1 MLASK
6 LTMSTAGH
14 STGGASIGW
23 ISTFGAAGTDR
34 INQVAL
40 DSTGGVYT
48 IGTANGLGTGNSND
62 DALLTKYTSNGT
74 IEWQRVLGGTNADYG
89 NGIAIDSSN
98 NICITG
104 YTYSVNG
111 TAVAYVAKYNSS
123 GTLQWQRWLGG
134 GSEYGNAIST
144 DSSGNV
150 YVTGRSFYGG
160 TTNYDFLTFKYDSS
174 GTLQWQRRIGGSG
187 SSNEIAAAIVAN
199 SSGNTVVVGYS
210 SGLGA
215 GSDDILIVRY
225 GPTSSLLSSS
235 TLGGTGSERGYG
247 VALDSSDNF
256 YIVGS
261 TTSAGAGG
269 TDLILAKYNSS
280 ATLQW
285 QRTLGGTGTDLGSG
299 VAVDSSNNVYV
310 VGQTDSQGAG
320 SYDVLIAKYNSA
332 GTLQWQR
339 VLGIAANGEYG
350 YGIAVDS
357 ASGHFY
363 ITGFTTS
370 VGAGGWDAF
379 VAKFPVSGSGIG
391 TFGIWTYQESTLT
404 AATSN
409 LTANSGL
416 TTSAGA
422 SSFSNG
428 TATLTDTPV
437 IQTFPIA

>member
-1 MLASK
+1 MADY
-6 LTMSTAGH
+6 
-14 STGGASIGW
+14 W
-23 ISTFGAAGTDR
+23 ISTFGGSGDDR
-34 INQVAL
+34 GNAL
-40 DSTGGVYT
+40 AVDPLGGVYFCGQSP
-48 IGTANGLGTGNSND
+48 IRGTGGD
-62 DALLTKYTSNGT
+62 DALLTKYNNSGG
-74 IEWQRVLGGTNADYG
+74 IEWQRL
-89 NGIAIDSSN
+89 
-98 NICITG
+98 
-104 YTYSVNG
+104 
-111 TAVAYVAKYNSS
+111 
-123 GTLQWQRWLGG
+123 
-134 GSEYGNAIST
+134 
-144 DSSGNV
+144 
-150 YVTGRSFYGG
+150 
-160 TTNYDFLTFKYDSS
+160 
-174 GTLQWQRRIGGSG
+174 
-187 SSNEIAAAIVAN
+187 
-199 SSGNTVVVGYS
+199 
-210 SGLGA
+210 
-215 GSDDILIVRY
+215 
-225 GPTSSLLSSS
+225 
-235 TLGGTGSERGYG
+235 LGGTGNERGRV
-247 VALDSSDNF
+247 VAVDASRNVYVAGL
-256 YIVGS
+256 
-261 TTSAGAGG
+261 TTSAGAGY
-269 TDLILAKYNSS
+269 DDALIAKYNS
-280 ATLQW
+280 AGALQW
-285 QRTLGGTGTDLGSG
+285 QRTLGGTGYENAYAMGI
-299 VAVDSSNNVYV
+299 DSSNNVYV
-310 VGQTDSQGAG
+310 IGATLVGGP